1 MSGCIDK
8 GCNSSFIT
16 MVPKIHDPNT
26 INDYR
31 PISLIGS
38 LYKTS
43 KDSRRKVKVVH
54 LVVSPSQTT
63 FIKNRNILDDPLVL
77 NEVISWIK
85 KSKKKDSTFKFDFER
100 LLTVLVGSIL
110 TRSYNKLILVVNGD
124 HGFTT
129 VFPQLGSRS

>member
-1 MSGCIDK
+1 
-8 GCNSSFIT
+8 

-31 PISLIGS
+31 PISLIGC

-63 FIKNRNILDDPLVL
+63 FIKNRNILDDPLAFDSL
-77 NEVISWIK
+77 SWEYLDSILQQMNFGGKWRSWIHDCF
-85 KSKKKDSTFKFDFER
+85 SSTR
-100 LLTVLVGSIL
+100 ISVLI
-110 TRSYNKLILVVNGD
+110 NGIA
-124 HGFTT
+124 T
-129 VFPQLGSRS
+129 S